1 MSDFESRLRGMT
13 EESRK
18 FGDTIHKSGLSI
30 AKLTTA
36 IVGSHHVFDI
46 WRAAVKRSDFL
57 TGVDSVFSIAKKT
70 TVELVQQQRSL
81 SSSVNRLNAF
91 IARGI
96 NMRGKSVAQAG
107 DELRIKQAQLLVA
120 QRQLA
125 LDTELRKIHVLE
137 GAWYLTILASVG
149 SLWQRHKE
157 INRELIE
164 ANSSFATRY
173 GLTKTILNTQIQ
185 LGSEYRDTVEAAQAL
200 VGYGYDLSS
209 TLGDQVKLV
218 MQMKDGMGVAVRT
231 SAELVTVY
239 DRQLKVSVREVADGI
254 ARVANDTG
262 LAADEATRL
271 AISIGR
277 SVSMLRP
284 GLARDVAAVNELI
297 GRYEGSL
304 HELGGQFGSFAELL
318 TRMTTPEGM
327 AQAGILGVNSP
338 EFLASKEATKRVID
352 QFAQYARQTLGTS
365 QGWDRALRL
374 QTLADQ
380 FGTTTQQI
388 NLMIMAQE
396 RANAQQKSGITLQD
410 RYNEQI
416 RNSGQALSR
425 LSNSLQAL
433 FQQAVTPLLRVI
445 TPVINGVA
453 SLVSGLLKIPGAV
466 YVVTGAM
473 VLTIPL
479 VVTRVY
485 SLTTSFVLAA
495 VAAHRLTSALR
506 EQALTSTLAAGLST
520 RGRMPPGAGGALS
533 DFIRRMRI
541 PARARAMRMN
551 FRPLINFFTT
561 TIPMTLRAVG
571 AAVTRAV
578 LSGFGAAL
586 GAGAFGYL
594 IGTIINKFVGPT
606 VQKVMERFMPSTQFT
621 GVALLETI
629 EQRLTR
635 SMTKTALAGDISSV
649 RKYSGLLRDYQMLK
663 GMDKASADAYIARRV
678 ENLSTEAGK
687 IRFAKEIA
695 NDTFNTDADRKG
707 MEMLLMIQ
715 QRLLAESERQREA
728 ALKSVDVSKESNRIE
743 REKAEEQKRERRIM
757 RQPMTLVPTGY

>member
-13 EESRK
+13 DESKR
-18 FGDTIHKSGLSI
+18 FGDTIHKSGLSLTKLFTTI
-30 AKLTTA
+30 A
-36 IVGSHHVFDI
+36 GSHHVMDI
-46 WRAAVKRSDFL
+46 WRTAVKRSDFL
-57 TGVDSVFSIAKKT
+57 TGVNSVFSVATKT
-70 TVELVQQQRSL
+70 TGELVQQQRVL

-137 GAWYLTILASVG
+137 GAWYLTILSSVG
-149 SLWQRHKE
+149 SLWERHKE

-164 ANSSFATRY
+164 ANSSFETRY

-338 EFLASKEATKRVID
+338 EFLASKDATKRVID

-374 QTLADQ
+374 QTLSEQ

-388 NLMIMAQE
+388 NLMLMATE

-425 LSNSLQAL
+425 LGHSLQAL
-433 FQQAVTPLLRVI
+433 FQQAVTPLLKVI

-453 SLVSGLLKIPGAV
+453 SLVGGLLKIPGAV
-466 YVVTGAM
+466 YVIAGAM
-473 VLTIPL
+473 ILTIPL

-506 EQALTSTLAAGLST
+506 EQALTSALAAGAT
-520 RGRMPPGAGGALS
+520 PGRGGTARTVRDLLTQLHPRNMRASARRLVMNLRPLVSFFRMQMPLTMSGIMSMTVRSLVGALGS
-533 DFIRRMRI
+533 
-541 PARARAMRMN
+541 
-551 FRPLINFFTT
+551 L
-561 TIPMTLRAVG
+561 
-571 AAVTRAV
+571 
-578 LSGFGAAL
+578 L
-586 GAGAFGYL
+586 GAGALGYV
-594 IGTIINKFVGPT
+594 IGTAMLKVREIIDRKYGAGSVKFTNT
-606 VQKVMERFMPSTQFT
+606 VLRESME
-621 GVALLETI
+621 E
-629 EQRLTR
+629 LTR
-635 SMTKTALAGDISSV
+635 RIMTSAA
-649 RKYSGLLRDYQMLK
+649 LK
-663 GMDKASADAYIARRV
+663 GDMGQVHSAQDTYREYLKKKGNSDSDIEVRLARRIA
-678 ENLSTEAGK
+678 ELPTEVGK
-687 IRFAKEIA
+687 LRFAKEITH
-695 NDTFNTDADRKG
+695 DTFYSEADQKNA
-707 MEMLLMIQ
+707 EMLLYVQ

-728 ALKSVDVSKESNRIE
+728 AMKGVDANKESNRLE
-743 REKAEEQKRERRIM
+743 REKAEEKKRERRIM
-757 RQPMTLVPTGY
+757 RPPMMPIPTGY